1 MRTFRQSSP
10 LRIARTA
17 PASPKSGDIGD
28 RHVLAEEIVFP
39 ERLEAYD
46 VAALKGDIVDKV
58 SAAIMMIDRDF
69 VVTYVNGPTRE
80 LLTTEF

>member
-1 MRTFRQSSP
+1 M
-10 LRIARTA
+10 
-17 PASPKSGDIGD
+17 
-28 RHVLAEEIVFP
+28 AEEIVFP